1 MSVLGGKMSK
11 IEKIKNLNISKKEKK
26 EKLLAY
32 YEICYNWFKENNEEE
47 NYAKFVAMQREVAK
61 ALSE

>member
-1 MSVLGGKMSK
+1 MSK